1 MVQIYMNNE
10 NETWDMMS
18 ISPEPIGDLMSFFK
32 DFEDLDRRVLHLR
45 KFLLLMTTIAENELY
60 KKAFDTVKKS
70 YESSKNIVYY

>member
-32 DFEDLDRRVLHLR
+32 DFEDL
-45 KFLLLMTTIAENELY
+45 E
-60 KKAFDTVKKS
+60 
-70 YESSKNIVYY
+70 